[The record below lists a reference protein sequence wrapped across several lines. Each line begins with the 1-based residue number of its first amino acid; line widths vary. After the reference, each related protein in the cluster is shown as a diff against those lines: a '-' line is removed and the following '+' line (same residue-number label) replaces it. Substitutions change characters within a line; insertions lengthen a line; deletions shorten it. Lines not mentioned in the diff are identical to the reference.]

1 MRSHEAA
8 PRGNRKPVVILTRLR
23 IVLSAFLLCAVVRA
37 GAADTFV
44 VQDIRLEGL
53 QRITA
58 GTVFNYLPIQVG
70 DTVDDTRT
78 AGAVRAL
85 FQTGFF
91 RDVRLERDG
100 DTLVVSVVERPSIDS
115 IEFSGNEDLRTE
127 DLMSAL
133 EQMGFAQGRVFNR
146 SIFDQV
152 QQELHR
158 TYFAAGKYGARVTG
172 TVTPLERNR
181 VAVRFEISEGVAAKI
196 RQINIVG
203 NAAFDDD
210 DLLDE
215 FELETTR
222 FFSFLSRSDRYS
234 KPKLAADLE
243 TLRSFYL
250 DKGFI
255 NFNVDST
262 QVSITPD
269 KEDVHITINVTEGGR
284 YLVRDI
290 YLQGALIVPEEELFE
305 LVTVVQGEVFSRKD
319 VTETARRIGE
329 RLGSEGYSFADVN
342 AVPEIDDAEKTVDLT
357 FYVDPGR
364 RVYVRR
370 INFKGNTKTRDEVLR
385 REMRQMESG
394 WISTEAIERSRVRLN
409 RLGFFESVD
418 VETPAVPGAPDQ
430 VDVDFSVAERPSGN
444 LLLGAGYSDSQGTV
458 FDISVTE
465 ENVRGTGNRLRASFN
480 TSQVSRDISVSWL
493 NPYWTVDGV
502 SRGIDAYSRRTDA
515 GEANLAD
522 YDLDQVGSGM
532 TFGVP
537 VSEFTRVNLGFNV
550 ERTEFIVGQLASA
563 SDEVKDFERESGR
576 RFVTLLVTGAW
587 AEDSRDSRFLPTR
600 GNLTRLSGEVAV
612 PGSKLTYYKLFA
624 RHQRLYPL
632 TRDFVFVLEGEIGYG
647 DGFGGTGDLPLTE
660 NFFAGGLRSVRG
672 FKANTLGPRE
682 TFSGRPNTRARPL
695 GGNLKTVGT
704 AEVILPLP
712 FTKDSS
718 TFRITGFVDAGN
730 VYGPQEDFDFD
741 TLRYSTG
748 IAAVWLSPVGPLTM
762 SFAEPLKSQTGDETQ
777 RFQLTFGTSF

>member
-1 MRSHEAA
+1 MTHRKAA
-8 PRGNRKPVVILTRLR
+8 PHGDRNPVVILTRLR
-23 IVLSAFLLCAVVRA
+23 IALSAFLLCAFLVRA

-44 VQDIRLEGL
+44 VEDIRLEGL

-85 FQTGFF
+85 FRTGFF

-100 DTLVVSVVERPSIDS
+100 DTLVVSVVERPSIGS
-115 IEFSGNEDLRTE
+115 IEFSGNEDLKTE
-127 DLMSAL
+127 ALMSAL

-152 QQELHR
+152 KQELHR
-158 TYFAAGKYGARVTG
+158 TYFAAGKYGAQVTG

-203 NAAFDDD
+203 NAAFDDE

-215 FELETTR
+215 FELETTG

-269 KEDVHITINVTEGGR
+269 KEDVHITINITEGGR
-284 YLVRDI
+284 YVVRDI
-290 YLQGALIVPEEELFE
+290 YLQGALIVPEEELFG
-305 LVTVVQGEVFSRKD
+305 LVTVVQGEVFSRKHA
-319 VTETARRIGE
+319 TETVRRIGD
-329 RLGSEGYSFADVN
+329 RLGSEGYSFAEVN
-342 AVPEIDDAEKTVDLT
+342 AVPELDDAGNAVDLT

-394 WISTEAIERSRVRLN
+394 WISTEAIERSRIRLN

-418 VETPAVPGAPDQ
+418 VETSAVPGAPDQ
-430 VDVDFSVAERPSGN
+430 VDVDFTVAERPSGN
-444 LLLGAGYSDSQGTV
+444 LLLGAGFSDSQGTV
-458 FDISVTE
+458 LDISVTE
-465 ENVRGTGNRLRASFN
+465 ENVLGTGNRLRASFN
-480 TSQVSRDISVSWL
+480 NSKVSRDISVSWL

-502 SRGIDAYSRRTDA
+502 SRGIEAYNRRTDA
-515 GEANLAD
+515 SDANLAD
-522 YDLDQVGSGM
+522 YDLDQIGTGV
-532 TFGVP
+532 TFGIP
-537 VSEFTRVNLGFNV
+537 VSEFTRINV
-550 ERTEFIVGQLASA
+550 GLNAEQTDFLAGPSA
-563 SDEVKDFERESGR
+563 SEQVKIFERENGGR
-576 RFVTLLVTGAW
+576 FITLLATAAW
-587 AEDSRDSRFLPTR
+587 AKDDRNSRFLPTK
-600 GNLTRLSGEVAV
+600 GSLTRLSGEVTV
-612 PGSKLTYYKLFA
+612 PGSELTYYKLFA
-624 RHQRLYPL
+624 RHQRLFPL
-632 TRDFVFVLEGEIGYG
+632 TEDFVFVLEGELGYG
-647 DGFGGTGDLPLTE
+647 DGIGGTSDLPLTE

-672 FKANTLGPRE
+672 FKANTLGPPDSE
-682 TFSGRPNTRARPL
+682 GRPL

-712 FTKDSS
+712 FTKDSA
-718 TFRITGFVDAGN
+718 TFRITSFVDAGN
-730 VYGPQEDFDFD
+730 VYGPDEDFDFD

-748 IAAVWLSPVGPLTM
+748 IAAIWLSPVGPLTM
-762 SFAEPLKSQTGDETQ
+762 SFAEPLKSQTGDQTQ
-777 RFQLTFGTSF
+777 GFQLTFGTSF

>member
-1 MRSHEAA
+1 MTPREAA
-8 PRGNRKPVVILTRLR
+8 PRGGRKPVVILTRLR
-23 IVLSAFLLCAVVRA
+23 IALSAFLLCAVVRA

-44 VQDIRLEGL
+44 VEDIRLEGL

-85 FQTGFF
+85 FRTGFF

-100 DTLVVSVVERPSIDS
+100 DTLVVSVVERPSIGS
-115 IEFSGNEDLRTE
+115 IEFSGNDDLRTE
-127 DLMSAL
+127 VLMSTL

-152 QQELHR
+152 KQELHR

-181 VAVRFEISEGVAAKI
+181 VAVRFEISEGAAAKI

-215 FELETTR
+215 FELETTG

-262 QVSITPD
+262 QVTITPD
-269 KEDVHITINVTEGGR
+269 KEDVHITINITEGGR

-305 LVTVVQGEVFSRKD
+305 LVTVVQGDVFSRKD

-329 RLGSEGYSFADVN
+329 RLGSEGYSFANVN
-342 AVPEIDDAEKTVDLT
+342 AAPEIDEAEKAVDLT
-357 FYVDPGR
+357 FYVDPDR

-409 RLGFFESVD
+409 RLGFFESVN
-418 VETPAVPGAPDQ
+418 VETPAVPDAPDQ
-430 VDVDFSVAERPSGN
+430 VDVDFTVAERPSGN

-465 ENVRGTGNRLRASFN
+465 ENVLGTGNRLRASLN
-480 TSQVSRDISVSWL
+480 TSKASRDISVSWL

-502 SRGIDAYSRRTDA
+502 SRSLEAYNRRTDA
-515 GEANLAD
+515 SDANLAD
-522 YDLDQVGSGM
+522 YDLDQIGAGM
-532 TFGVP
+532 TFGLP
-537 VSEFTRVNLGFNV
+537 VSEFTRINV
-550 ERTEFIVGQLASA
+550 GLNAEQTDFLAGANA
-563 SDEVKDFERESGR
+563 SDEVRNFERENGGR
-576 RFVTLLVTGAW
+576 FITLLATAAW
-587 AEDSRDSRFLPTR
+587 AKDDRNSRFLPTK
-600 GNLTRLSGEVAV
+600 GSLTRLSSEVTV
-612 PGSKLTYYKLFA
+612 PGSELTYYKLFA
-624 RHQRLYPL
+624 RHQRLFPL
-632 TRDFVFVLEGEIGYG
+632 AEDFVFVLEGEIGYG
-647 DGFGGTGDLPLTE
+647 DGIGGTSDLPLTE

-672 FKANTLGPRE
+672 FKANTLGPRD
-682 TFSGRPNTRARPL
+682 SRDQPL
-695 GGNLKTVGT
+695 GGNLKTIGT

-718 TFRITGFVDAGN
+718 TFRITSFVDAGN
-730 VYGPQEDFDFD
+730 VYGPDEDFDFD
-741 TLRYSTG
+741 TLRQSAG
-748 IAAVWLSPVGPLTM
+748 IAAIWLSPIGPLTM
-762 SFAEPLKSQTGDETQ
+762 SFAEPLKSQTGDQTQ
-777 RFQLTFGTSF
+777 GFQLTFGTSF